1 MSSVTEAEYNL
12 MIQMIDEVVPEGDI
26 MQMAEDVSFRG
37 FDPMTIYRIITT
49 KIDKDA
55 SVKSALFM
63 MIMFGLTRGF
73 GGGKTWESIISRT
86 NPAGREK
93 LTEAKNKLDV
103 KLSRPNDETTI
114 TIPRL
119 MQVFCMYTYTIFCI
133 LMKNGKIRAFD
144 YKGNLPQRLCWIGSP
159 ACMSPAAWLKWGND
173 YVEFSQHCS
182 KVWNREQDEVVA
194 KRFAELAYRTATWPA
209 NKRLKV
215 KDLALKLVVERE
227 EEEEEEEIIKVPK
240 KTVKKVSPEFSETSS
255 SRHGES

>member
-1 MSSVTEAEYNL
+1 MSSVTEAEYQM
-12 MIQMIDEVVPEGDI
+12 MINMIDEVVPDQGI
-26 MQMAEDVSFRG
+26 LQMAEEVSFRG
-37 FDPMTIYRIITT
+37 FDPMTIFRLVTD
-49 KIDKDA
+49 KIKKDA
-55 SVKSALFM
+55 SVKNSLFM

-103 KLSRPNDETTI
+103 KLSRPNDETTV

-144 YKGNLPQRLCWIGSP
+144 YKGNLPQKLCWIGSP
-159 ACMSPAAWLKWGND
+159 ACMSPAAWMRWGND

-182 KVWNREQDEVVA
+182 KVWNRAQDEIVA
-194 KRFAELAYRTATWPA
+194 KRFAELAYRTSTWPA
-209 NKRLKV
+209 TKRLKV
-215 KDLALKLVVERE
+215 KDLMQKLVAEKDE
-227 EEEEEEEIIKVPK
+227 EEEEEEVVVKAK
-240 KTVKKVSPEFSETSS
+240 ATVKVAEPETSVAAQP
-255 SRHGES
+255 RHGE